1 MRDTGV
7 AARPR
12 QALDAQFPGQRLA
25 VFYREGDGPDRD
37 ITETVNFPGKGASH
51 PTDHTAVGTTYCV
64 EGSAEFL
71 RVEVCGDRNG
81 GGGGGGGHRARAASV
96 VSLWAIGRVSLRVE
110 ARSFDEALGEDR
122 WAAAASAFMA
132 SWALTMQVRK

>member
-7 AARPR
+7 AAKSHR
-12 QALDAQFPGQRLA
+12 ALDAQFPGQRLA

-37 ITETVNFPGKGASH
+37 ITETVNAPGKGTSH
-51 PTDHTAVGTTYCV
+51 PADHTAVGTTYCA

-81 GGGGGGGHRARAASV
+81 GGGHRARETSV

-110 ARSFDEALGEDR
+110 ARSFDEALGEGR
-122 WAAAASAFMA
+122 RAAAASAFMA
-132 SWALTMQVRK
+132 SWALTMQVKT